1 MTSGAMVATSDAR
14 YTVML
19 LQPLFQLAS
28 VARMDANATA
38 RNAANAAAPA
48 GLPAKSRPTITHE
61 AAKP

>member
-1 MTSGAMVATSDAR
+1 MVATSDAR

-19 LQPLFQLAS
+19 LRPLFQLAS
-28 VARMDANATA
+28 VARMDANATV
-38 RNAANAAAPA
+38 RNTANATAPA